1 MTDINKYLE
10 SGYKHTIDHSK
21 FSKNHISDDD
31 EIFSNIRKFIADH
44 VSDILLIKIEEDKF
58 FLTKKEAEKLP
69 SAVRHYLRFSE
80 NRGIKM
86 YVFNT
91 KDWWFRTA
99 IGVFGWTTGRAN
111 ERYFDQIINDKKY
124 ENITNIVSVK
134 LTELLAQK

>member
-1 MTDINKYLE
+1 MEDVKKYLE
-10 SGYKHTIDHSK
+10 AGYNNTIDYSR
-21 FSKNHISDDD
+21 FANDGEMDDKKTL
-31 EIFSNIRKFIADH
+31 INIQKFINDH
-44 VSDILLIKIEEDKF
+44 VKDILLIKIDEDKL

-91 KDWWFRTA
+91 KDWWFRFV
-99 IGVFGWTTGRAN
+99 IGVFGWSTGRAN
-111 ERYFDQIINDKKY
+111 ERYFDKIINDEKY
-124 ENITNIVSVK
+124 KNITNIVSVK